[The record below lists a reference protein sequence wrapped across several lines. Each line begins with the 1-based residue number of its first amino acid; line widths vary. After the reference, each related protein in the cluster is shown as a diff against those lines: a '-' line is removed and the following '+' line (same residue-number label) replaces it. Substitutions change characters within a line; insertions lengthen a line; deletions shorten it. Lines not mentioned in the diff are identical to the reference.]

1 MARYLASLVCVGLV
15 HAQDWP
21 TCQEENIVIRN
32 AGRALFTNLQ
42 GFGATVG
49 CFQDDC
55 QNSDK
60 FVASSIESCTKATC
74 SCTDSQGDVPPFL
87 EEVQSFPLGSD
98 GTVIAVSD
106 ADGMLDIAWLEYAM
120 PCYVVHLDSFE
131 FLSTSCSRSSTSST
145 QGLEGFQPASSVQP
159 EELPPDDMPLL
170 CVSLEPSPSS
180 SRPSEIAE
188 NSPREEPI
196 EAPEEQ
202 HDPLEE
208 MSGWLMCYG
217 EPSSGNRL
225 QVTRLAKA
233 SAGTPVAGT
242 KMQQDSDFLPYRQ
255 RMINHKL
262 FYYGHPVSRFFW
274 KKRYIVLKDSQLLC
288 WATQQQGPKKQAPSA
303 ILILSQLEE
312 VAVEGKTLSLHMRNQ
327 KLALQAR
334 ADTEELA
341 NKWAAAVKSHA
352 GRAISKSLPPGWDVE
367 AMLSS
372 GVGGSAAKL
381 VNKEL
386 LPSTCQPAFQKLLDH
401 CFVCKSTKD
410 RRGNTVPLRL
420 EIVDAVRVQNGA
432 AWMEYSKARTRICEK
447 ALATQFLS
455 LKTVFENNQWL
466 KQSLDSES
474 CSSFTN
480 SEGRPSRIDTASG
493 SDSATFQWDP
503 FGMQTPLLTSTLDLK
518 ALQEILGKTDQ
529 SSNEQLFHGT
539 SREAVE
545 NISDREF
552 RLDKAGSHRGTLYG
566 KGIYFAEC
574 ATKADEYCVEDA
586 DGYCWML
593 LCRVALGTEKKPSP
607 DILEQC
613 IAGKY
618 DSLIGDRWTAVGT
631 FREFILFDSDQ
642 VYPAFILRYKRWS
655 EAAFCRCI
663 RETAES
669 EDTGMGAELY
679 PHAAILAEEH
689 PDSTVRYRLSLL
701 MDAHSDS
708 VVPVLC
714 DALKDRRRRV
724 RLNAT
729 KALMNMAGQ
738 TSSVEALPDGSRY
751 RRHRDGVHV
760 VISAVPAL
768 TRFVRRA
775 AARALE
781 RLGEHA
787 GPAVP
792 NLIMSLRDREEEVR
806 AAVATA
812 LGQLGPA
819 ASEALP
825 ALLQASLDHEESVR
839 VAALSALGFL
849 GLSSSAV
856 CEVLTDAL
864 QDPSSEVKS
873 AAATALGM
881 LSAVAAVDSLADCL
895 SDGQSHVRA
904 AAARAL
910 GYNLGQIGGKHTA
923 SAVPHLTQSL
933 KDSDHVVRR
942 SAAVSLG
949 RIGPFAA
956 SAAPNLADAMRD
968 GNSQVREA
976 AATSICRL
984 GVCIQSLVK
993 RGLSDAC
1000 AEVRQAAAESL
1011 LELARSDQLGSHKT
1025 TVREAMT
1032 VRLKDENAKVRG
1044 IASTCLGLIQEE
1056 APKKKK
1062 KHKAK
1067 KKGGES
1073 GREHSPG
1080 ADVETED
1087 DLDPQGVLELED
1099 IARLVLSLTRRVCQ
1113 SLPECEFWVW
1123 GQEEGEQK
1131 CWFRLGDDG
1140 REAGEG
1146 WISGSRSCYPPGQQ
1160 AIVMG
1165 NFDCWIDGFNY
1176 DTCCDP
1182 KFGPSGNSQCWDG
1195 VFNYDRC
1202 CFPKEEL

>member
-1 MARYLASLVCVGLV
+1 MIS
-15 HAQDWP
+15 WW
-21 TCQEENIVIRN
+21 
-32 AGRALFTNLQ
+32 
-42 GFGATVG
+42 
-49 CFQDDC
+49 
-55 QNSDK
+55 S
-60 FVASSIESCTKATC
+60 ATC
-74 SCTDSQGDVPPFL
+74 SCTDSQRDPPPFL

-106 ADGMLDIAWLEYAM
+106 ADGMRIR
-120 PCYVVHLDSFE
+120 
-131 FLSTSCSRSSTSST
+131 RSSSST
-145 QGLEGFQPASSVQP
+145 QGQEGFQAAPSVQP
-159 EELPPDDMPLL
+159 EELPPDDVPLL

-180 SRPSEIAE
+180 SRPSEIFAE
-188 NSPREEPI
+188 NLQREEPI
-196 EAPEEQ
+196 EAPE
-202 HDPLEE
+202 DPLEE

-233 SAGTPVAGT
+233 SAGTPVAG
-242 KMQQDSDFLPYRQ
+242 
-255 RMINHKL
+255 
-262 FYYGHPVSRFFW
+262 FFW
-274 KKRYIVLKDSQLLC
+274 KKRYIVLKNSQLLC

-386 LPSTCQPAFQKLLDH
+386 LPSTCHPAFQKLLDH

-447 ALATQFLS
+447 
-455 LKTVFENNQWL
+455 VFENNEWL
-466 KQSLDSES
+466 KQGLDSES

-480 SEGRPSRIDTASG
+480 SEGRPSRIDAASQG
-493 SDSATFQWDP
+493 SDSASFQWDP

-518 ALQEILGKTDQ
+518 ALQEILGKTDL
-529 SSNEQLFHGT
+529 SSNEQWLFHGT

-593 LCRVALGTEKKPSP
+593 LCRVALGTVMVCKEKKPSP

-669 EDTGMGAELY
+669 EDTGMAAEVY

-729 KALMNMAGQ
+729 KALKNMAGQ
-738 TSSVEALPDGSRY
+738 TTSVEALPDGSRY

-760 VISAVPAL
+760 VVSAVPAL
-768 TRFVRRA
+768 MSCLKDSDRFVRRA

-839 VAALSALGFL
+839 VAALGALGFL

-856 CEVLTDAL
+856 LEVLTDAL
-864 QDPSSEVKS
+864 RDPSSEVKS

-881 LSAVAAVDSLADCL
+881 LSAVTAVDSLADCL

-904 AAARAL
+904 AAAKA
-910 GYNLGQIGGKHTA
+910 LGQIGGKHTA
-923 SAVPHLTQSL
+923 SAVPRLTQSL

-956 SAAPNLADAMRD
+956 SAATNLADAMRD
-968 GNSQVREA
+968 GNTQVREA

-984 GVCIQSLVK
+984 GVSERIPHNVCIQSLVK

-1011 LELARSDQLGSHKT
+1011 LELARSDQLGSHKS

-1044 IASTCLGLIQEE
+1044 IASTCLGLIPED
-1056 APKKKK
+1056 APKKK

-1073 GREHSPG
+1073 GREHSPC
-1080 ADVETED
+1080 ADAETEE
-1087 DLDPQGVLELED
+1087 DLDPEGVLELED
-1099 IARLVLSLTRRVCQ
+1099 IARLVLSLTRRVRD
-1113 SLPECEFWVW
+1113 VRH
-1123 GQEEGEQK
+1123 EGI
-1131 CWFRLGDDG
+1131 L
-1140 REAGEG
+1140 
-1146 WISGSRSCYPPGQQ
+1146 RS
-1160 AIVMG
+1160 A
-1165 NFDCWIDGFNY
+1165 
-1176 DTCCDP
+1176 
-1182 KFGPSGNSQCWDG
+1182 
-1195 VFNYDRC
+1195 
-1202 CFPKEEL
+1202 

>member
-1 MARYLASLVCVGLV
+1 MFS
-15 HAQDWP
+15 WW
-21 TCQEENIVIRN
+21 
-32 AGRALFTNLQ
+32 
-42 GFGATVG
+42 
-49 CFQDDC
+49 
-55 QNSDK
+55 S
-60 FVASSIESCTKATC
+60 ATC
-74 SCTDSQGDVPPFL
+74 SCTDSQRDAPPLL
-87 EEVQSFPLGSD
+87 EEVQSFPAGAD
-98 GTVIAVSD
+98 GAIIAVSD
-106 ADGMLDIAWLEYAM
+106 ADGMRIGR
-120 PCYVVHLDSFE
+120 
-131 FLSTSCSRSSTSST
+131 LSEGDQSSSST
-145 QGLEGFQPASSVQP
+145 QGHEIFQYASSVQP
-159 EELPPDDMPLL
+159 EELPPDDVPLL

-180 SRPSEIAE
+180 SRPSEIFE
-188 NSPREEPI
+188 VEHLQYREESVQ
-196 EAPEEQ
+196 APEE
-202 HDPLEE
+202 PLEE

-225 QVTRLAKA
+225 QVTRLAKV
-233 SAGTPVAGT
+233 SAGTPVAG
-242 KMQQDSDFLPYRQ
+242 
-255 RMINHKL
+255 
-262 FYYGHPVSRFFW
+262 FFW
-274 KKRYIVLKDSQLLC
+274 KKRYIELKDSQLMC
-288 WATQQQGPKKQAPSA
+288 WATKPQGPKKQAPSA

-312 VAVEGKTLSLHMRNQ
+312 VAVEGKTLSLHLRNS

-334 ADTEELA
+334 AETEELC

-352 GRAISKSLPPGWDVE
+352 ARAISKSLPPGWDVE

-386 LPSTCQPAFQKLLDH
+386 LPPSCQPVFQKLLDH
-401 CFVCKSTKD
+401 CFVCKTTKD

-432 AWMEYSKARTRICEK
+432 AWIEYSKARNRICEK
-447 ALATQFLS
+447 
-455 LKTVFENNQWL
+455 VFENNQWL

-480 SEGRPSRIDTASG
+480 SEGRQISRTDAASHG
-493 SDSATFQWDP
+493 SDSASLQWDP
-503 FGMQTPLLTSTLDLK
+503 FGMQTPLLTGTLDLR
-518 ALQEILGKTDQ
+518 ALQQILGKTDP
-529 SSNEQLFHGT
+529 SSNEQWLFHGT
-539 SREAVE
+539 SRAAVE

-574 ATKADEYCVEDA
+574 VTKADEYCVEDA

-593 LCRVALGTEKKPSP
+593 LCRVALGKVMVCKEKKPSP

-613 IAGKY
+613 IAGSY

-669 EDTGMGAELY
+669 EDAEMAAELY

-708 VVPVLC
+708 VVPFLC

-760 VISAVPAL
+760 VITAVPAL
-768 TRFVRRA
+768 TTCLKDADRFVRRA

-787 GPAVP
+787 KPAVP
-792 NLIMSLRDREEEVR
+792 SLIMSLRDREEEVR

-819 ASEALP
+819 ATEALP
-825 ALLQASLDHEESVR
+825 ALLQASLDNEESVR
-839 VAALSALGFL
+839 VAALGALGSL
-849 GLSSSAV
+849 GLTSTAV
-856 CEVLTDAL
+856 LEVLTDAL
-864 QDPSSEVKS
+864 QDMSSEVKS
-873 AAATALGM
+873 AAAVALGM
-881 LSAVAAVDSLADCL
+881 LSAVPAVDALADCL

-910 GYNLGQIGGKHTA
+910 GQIGGKHTA
-923 SAVPHLTQSL
+923 SAVPRLIQSL
-933 KDSDHVVRR
+933 KDSDHAVRR

-949 RIGPFAA
+949 RIGIFAA
-956 SAAPNLADAMRD
+956 SAANHLADAMRD
-968 GNSQVREA
+968 TNSQVREA

-984 GVCIQSLVK
+984 GVTERIPHNVCIQSLVK
-993 RGLSDAC
+993 RGLTDSC

-1011 LELARSDQLGSHKT
+1011 LELIRSDQLGSHRAM
-1025 TVREAMT
+1025 VREAMA
-1032 VRLKDENAKVRG
+1032 VRMKDENAKVRG
-1044 IASTCLGLIQEE
+1044 IASTSLGLIQDEGS
-1056 APKKKK
+1056 KKKK
-1062 KHKAK
+1062 KAK
-1067 KKGGES
+1067 KNRDS
-1073 GREHSPG
+1073 GRDPSP
-1080 ADVETED
+1080 DMDMDED
-1087 DLDPQGVLELED
+1087 DLDPEGVLELED
-1099 IARLVLSLTRRVCQ
+1099 IARLVLSLTRRVRDV
-1113 SLPECEFWVW
+1113 SHE
-1123 GQEEGEQK
+1123 
-1131 CWFRLGDDG
+1131 
-1140 REAGEG
+1140 
-1146 WISGSRSCYPPGQQ
+1146 S
-1160 AIVMG
+1160 
-1165 NFDCWIDGFNY
+1165 
-1176 DTCCDP
+1176 
-1182 KFGPSGNSQCWDG
+1182 
-1195 VFNYDRC
+1195 
-1202 CFPKEEL
+1202 